1 MRIFGIIGWSGSG
14 KTTVITKL
22 IPEITAR
29 GYKVSTIKHTH
40 HAFDV
45 DKPGKDS
52 YSHRLAGATEV
63 LVGSAKKW
71 ALIHEKKKDNEEDN
85 INTLVS
91 RMEKVDLVLVE
102 GFKNR
107 NHSKMEIFRKDL
119 KKPTL
124 FDNDNSI
131 VALISNSEIPEAGI
145 PRFTPSDIKGIADFI
160 VNHCAL

>member
-102 GFKNR
+102 GFKNL

-145 PRFTPSDIKGIADFI
+145 PRFTPSDIKRISDFI

>member
-102 GFKNR
+102 GFKNL

-124 FDNDNSI
+124 C
-131 VALISNSEIPEAGI
+131 LLY
-145 PRFTPSDIKGIADFI
+145 TSDAADE
-160 VNHCAL
+160 